1 MNSNGFELVSHLK
14 SVDWVIIISFILI
27 SIMISVLLSRRARK
41 STKDYFKSG
50 EGLSWWLLGT
60 SMVATTFASDTP
72 LALAGMVVTSGI
84 AQNWYWWCGIP
95 IVMVGVFY
103 FACLWKRANPLT
115 DMEFIQQRYSGKSAS
130 FLRGFKA
137 LWMSLVHG
145 MIVMGWV
152 NLAMTTVIRLV
163 WPVIPRIMIVDGLML
178 SLFLAT
184 PLSNGIDK
192 NIKSAVKRGEIKPLD
207 IAYKYNLLGDPV
219 LWTEINAGVYKDSEE
234 KALKLLGVSDKIT
247 TFSLAGFPQEDL
259 PPYLYRKIM
268 TEEEG
273 ASPAIIPGD
282 VKLPGLPSDH
292 GKGSGVSFI
301 DSRPMDIWPVALADG
316 TLVDYESI
324 MGKKSTNPVT
334 LKIGENILT
343 SESKKVK
350 SAMAPLQDFTPMKF
364 LSQIYSI
371 TSNVNQYKIMFMLFS
386 ITCLYVAIGG
396 LWGVVVT
403 DFIQFWIAMAGCII
417 LGFLAIHYTGGMKE
431 TLTRMVG
438 IYGLDKARAMT
449 SFFPTFSGGK
459 LGMMSIFEFFIYA
472 LVIWWAVGFTDG
484 GGSFAQRMISARDER
499 HAALGYLW
507 FGVAH
512 FALRMWPWIMVGF
525 SAAVLFPF
533 VAYKN
538 GMYPPTFIAEQGYV
552 KTMILVLPSGML
564 GLLVASFLAA
574 YMSTIST
581 IVNLGASYLLNDFYR
596 PFIAPL
602 IEAKRKRKK
611 ADFAFQEKHFVTM
624 GILFTILSTI
634 LGIAISLWLNSIKEA
649 WFLLSAMTSGIG
661 LIYLLRWYW
670 HRINAWTEVTCMTS
684 VVFFTAVMW
693 VLADK
698 FKNPALSP
706 ANMWPYNVLILAPLS
721 VGFSLLV
728 TLLTKPDDREHLKR
742 FYKQVQP
749 GGPGWKDID
758 EEIRKE
764 DPGFK
769 ANSPLTLANFKNC
782 ILSTITIYCF
792 LFGIGKIVIGDT
804 LYPDALISN
813 HLIGVLLIVLGIVL
827 GYFVVR
833 SFEKKKWT
841 G

>member
-1 MNSNGFELVSHLK
+1 MNANDFQLVCHLK
-14 SVDWVIIISFILI
+14 LVDWLIVISFILI
-27 SIMISVLLSRRARK
+27 SIMISVLLSRRARR
-41 STKDYFKSG
+41 STRDYFKSG

-115 DMEFIQQRYSGKSAS
+115 DMEFISQRYSGKSAS

-145 MIVMGWV
+145 VVIMGWV

-163 WPVIPRIMIVDGLML
+163 WPVIPRIMIVDGLMMT
-178 SLFLAT
+178 LFLST
-184 PLSNGIDK
+184 PLSKGIDK
-192 NIKSAVKRGEIKPLD
+192 NIKSAVKRGEIKPME
-207 IAYKYNLLGDPV
+207 IAYKYHILRDPV
-219 LWTEINAGVYKDSEE
+219 LWTEINAGVYRDREE
-234 KALKLLGVSDKIT
+234 KALQLLGINERITIDSLDGFSSDDI
-247 TFSLAGFPQEDL
+247 
-259 PPYLYRKIM
+259 PPFLYRKQKELK
-268 TEEEG
+268 EET
-273 ASPAIIPGD
+273 
-282 VKLPGLPSDH
+282 
-292 GKGSGVSFI
+292 SGEKVAPE
-301 DSRPMDIWPVALADG
+301 DLTWPVILADG
-316 TLVDYESI
+316 TSVDHENI
-324 MGKKSTNPVT
+324 TGKKSINPIT
-334 LKIGENILT
+334 FEIGEKILAAD
-343 SESKKVK
+343 SVK
-350 SAMAPLQDFTPMKF
+350 GKNSTAPLRDFTSLQF
-364 LSQIYSI
+364 LSQIYNI
-371 TSNVNQYKIMFMLFS
+371 TSSVNQYKILFILFI

-403 DFIQFWIAMAGCII
+403 DFIQFWIAMIGCIVM
-417 LGFLAIHYTGGMKE
+417 GFLAIHYTGGMKE

-438 IYGLDKARAMT
+438 IYGLDRARAMT

-484 GGSFAQRMISARDER
+484 GGSFAQRMLSAKDER

-507 FGVAH
+507 YGVSH

-525 SAAVLFPF
+525 AAAVLFPY
-533 VAYKN
+533 VAYQN
-538 GMYPPTFIAEQGYV
+538 GAYPPTHIAEQGYV
-552 KTMILVLPSGML
+552 KTMILVLPAGML
-564 GLLVASFLAA
+564 GLIVASFLAA

-581 IVNLGASYLLNDFYR
+581 SVNLGASYLMNDFYR
-596 PFIAPL
+596 PFIAPY
-602 IEAKRKRKK
+602 IEAKRRKRK
-611 ADFAFQEKHFVTM
+611 ADFKLQEKHFVKM
-624 GILFTILSTI
+624 GIFFTMLNAV

-698 FKNPALSP
+698 FDNPALSP
-706 ANMWPYNVLILAPLS
+706 ANMWPYNVLVLAPLS
-721 VGFSLLV
+721 VGLALLV
-728 TLLTKPDDREHLKR
+728 TLLTKPDDHEHLKS
-742 FYKQVQP
+742 FYKKVQP
-749 GGPGWKDID
+749 GGPGWRDID
-758 EEIRKE
+758 LEIRKE
-764 DPGFK
+764 NPSFK
-769 ANSPLTLANFKNC
+769 ARSPLTLSNFIHC
-782 ILSTITIYCF
+782 ILSTVTVFCF

-804 LYPDALISN
+804 LYPDALVSN
-813 HLIGVLLIVLGIVL
+813 RLVGVLLILLGL
-827 GYFVVR
+827 LCGYFVVS